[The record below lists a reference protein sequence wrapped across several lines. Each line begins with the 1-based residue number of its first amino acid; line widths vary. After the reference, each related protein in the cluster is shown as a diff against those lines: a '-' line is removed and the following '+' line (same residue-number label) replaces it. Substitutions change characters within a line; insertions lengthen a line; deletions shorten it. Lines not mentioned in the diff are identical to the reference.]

1 MASPESDRPGL
12 LGRLFALDVIA
23 AVWLPVA
30 AIGAFHYGTSHEL
43 GWIHDILRRA
53 YYLPIV
59 FAAMR
64 VGLAG
69 GLITAGVV
77 TATYL
82 PHAFLHPVRFDPAGG
97 LEKGLEIALY
107 FVVAGVAGYLTS
119 KERRRARELEEALG
133 EQRRL
138 QQKLVRAGRL
148 SALGEVV
155 AGIAHE
161 IKNPLHS
168 LAGTAEVVD
177 PLIPEDAEER
187 RMWELHREE
196 IARLGRVAERF
207 LSFARPEPA
216 RMEDVDLVQVARRL
230 SDLIGADARQKGVE
244 LTTELPEGP
253 VPVRGDLDQLA
264 QVGLNIAV
272 NGIHALGERGGKMV
286 ISVGRGEHQ
295 GEATCVLAIENDGP
309 PIPEEE
315 LEHLFDPFHS
325 GGEGTGLGLS
335 ISSRIAEQHG
345 GFIEARNEGLGVAFR
360 LHLPPLADCPP

>member
-1 MASPESDRPGL
+1 MASPANDEPSL
-12 LGRLFALDVIA
+12 LRRLFAPDVIA

-30 AIGAFHYGTSHEL
+30 AIGLFHYGTSHEH
-43 GWIHDILRRA
+43 GWVHDILRRA

-69 GLITAGVV
+69 GLITAAVV
-77 TATYL
+77 TTTYL

-97 LEKGLEIALY
+97 LEKSLEIALY

-119 KERRRARELEEALG
+119 KERRRARELELALE
-133 EQRRL
+133 EQQRL

-177 PLIPEDAEER
+177 PLVPKGAKER

-196 IARLGRVAERF
+196 ISRLGRVAERF
-207 LSFARPEPA
+207 LSFARPEPPK
-216 RMEDVDLVQVARRL
+216 MEDIDLVDVARRL
-230 SDLIGADARQKGVE
+230 SELIDAEARHKRVE
-244 LTTELPEGP
+244 LDTDLPAEP
-253 VPVRGDLDQLA
+253 IRVRGDLDQLA

-272 NGIHALGERGGKMV
+272 NGIRALGEQGGKMS
-286 ISVGRGEHQ
+286 IAVGRGEHQ
-295 GEATCVLAIENDGP
+295 GDETRVLRIENDGP
-309 PIPEEE
+309 PIPEED
-315 LEHLFDPFHS
+315 LEQLFDPFHS
-325 GGEGTGLGLS
+325 GGDGTGLGLS

-345 GFIEARNEGLGVAFR
+345 GFIEARNAGLGVVFT
-360 LHLPPLADCPP
+360 LHLPPLAP